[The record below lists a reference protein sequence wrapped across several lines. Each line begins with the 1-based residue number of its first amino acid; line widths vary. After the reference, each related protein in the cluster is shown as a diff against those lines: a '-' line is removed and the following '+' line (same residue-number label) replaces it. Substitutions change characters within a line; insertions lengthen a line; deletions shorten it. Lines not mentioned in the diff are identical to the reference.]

1 MDIRE
6 EVKDKLII
14 NARTTQDMELYL
26 KVCLVA
32 IVSKKIYKSKN
43 DNLTF
48 FLENFDDNFK
58 HEFNQQLIKPVKVSL
73 KNSNKSIRF
82 TQFYLKLFEDKPIPK
97 NSDFE
102 DELDR
107 LKNEKNKLNKKYE
120 ELNEDFKI
128 VLEKSE
134 NCMFLLIYKSK

>member
-1 MDIRE
+1 
-6 EVKDKLII
+6 
-14 NARTTQDMELYL
+14 MELYL

-134 NCMFLLIYKSK
+134 NCMFLLIYKSKQLANSIL

>member
-107 LKNEKNKLNKKYE
+107 LKNEKNKLNKK
-120 ELNEDFKI
+120 
-128 VLEKSE
+128 
-134 NCMFLLIYKSK
+134 